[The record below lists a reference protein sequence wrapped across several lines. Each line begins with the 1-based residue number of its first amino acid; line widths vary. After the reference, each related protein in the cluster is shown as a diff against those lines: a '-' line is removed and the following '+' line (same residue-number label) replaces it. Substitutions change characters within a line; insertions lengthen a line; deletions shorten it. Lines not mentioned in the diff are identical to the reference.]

1 MPSNSPIKAPSFGRT
16 FVVAATLLA
25 TVAVVQLGAVTV
37 AFFKSTGIAGQE
49 DGAGERPQPP
59 LKIDVNKLIAESP
72 PPDDPPS
79 FGPDPLSTGGDER
92 PSGLRP
98 IPNPPDGTQGTGE
111 LPVKGGGS
119 GTPIPPPISTGNPPR
134 PTPVPLS
141 AFTPKV
147 DPRFSELVEQGK
159 LLRGSGDTAG
169 ALLKFREAA
178 TIDPGNP
185 LPIAEQAF
193 TFEKMSLPDKA
204 AEQWKRILVMG
215 DRAGV
220 YFSAA
225 KSKLET
231 AMQTTVRETV
241 GGGAELP
248 AGKTMGLGKAGMIDD
263 PDPAAAKKFLLN
275 VPIRARASGSI
286 AVQEMKIFVLFYDR
300 LNGKDI
306 MRTSANV
313 TNRWASPP
321 ADWRDGDTETLE
333 VTYELPL
340 QAARGDRREYYGYIV
355 RLYYHGELQD
365 TQAEPASLNQKYP
378 APYTLSE

>member
-16 FVVAATLLA
+16 FVAAATLLA
-25 TVAVVQLGAVTV
+25 TVAVVQLGGVAV
-37 AFFKSTGIAGQE
+37 AFFSKTGIAGQDNGE
-49 DGAGERPQPP
+49 GERHQPP
-59 LKIDVNKLIAESP
+59 LKIDVNKLMSESP
-72 PPDDPPS
+72 PPDDPPG
-79 FGPDPLSTGGDER
+79 FGVDPLSNDER

-98 IPNPPDGTQGTGE
+98 IAIPPDTTQGIGE
-111 LPVKGGGS
+111 LPAKGS
-119 GTPIPPPISTGNPPR
+119 GAGTSIPPPTSTGGSPR

-147 DPRFSELVEQGK
+147 DPRFTELVEQGK

-204 AEQWKRILVMG
+204 AEQWKRILMMG
-215 DRAGV
+215 ERGGV

-231 AMQTTVRETV
+231 AMQMTVRETV
-241 GGGAELP
+241 GGGTELA
-248 AGKTMGLGKAGMIDD
+248 AGKTMGLGKAEKTDD

-275 VPIRARASGSI
+275 VPIRARSSGSI

-300 LNGKDI
+300 VNGKDI
-306 MRTSANV
+306 TRTNANV
-313 TNRWASPP
+313 SNRWATPP
-321 ADWRDGDTETLE
+321 ADWREGDTEALE
-333 VTYELPL
+333 VSYELPL
-340 QAARGDRREYYGYIV
+340 QTARGDRREYYGYIV
-355 RLYYHGELQD
+355 RLYYRGELQD